1 MKIDDKVQ
9 TELEQES
16 IQPQSQSK
24 YWQGSNYSPL
34 LNQQGLMKTLKR
46 DIWKYELKSMLNGFI
61 DDMGDYQ
68 QNIKFKVSGKIL
80 DTSAY
85 VLKRKSNT
93 VINHSLETQEDI
105 KEAQIIEPANDDML
119 EEEGEDFEEYN
130 DEDEIYEAFCELDA
144 QNLLDNE
151 QWAALQ
157 EVKVKRVL
165 NLELSDLNKR
175 LRDKKSS
182 LINLRPK
189 IIYKKME
196 LKDLAD
202 AFNDA
207 IKTKNIEDLEEKVKQ
222 KKVVKKEDLPFLPE
236 NFIANAEQKRA
247 NFENRIEN
255 FYNSLKDQYKD
266 KPISFLGL
274 VTQPTVKALVDTLLI
289 ILHLINQKRIDV
301 WKSFIEEG
309 EELIEFTSE
318 NSGQKIYLSPLL

>member
-1 MKIDDKVQ
+1 MQIDDKVQ
-9 TELEQES
+9 TELEQKS
-16 IQPQSQSK
+16 ISPQIQSRF
-24 YWQGSNYSPL
+24 WQGSSYSPL
-34 LNQQGLMKTLKR
+34 LNQQGLVKTLKR

-61 DDMGDYQ
+61 DDMGEYQ

-105 KEAQIIEPANDDML
+105 KEAQIIEPINDEIFED
-119 EEEGEDFEEYN
+119 ESEDFEEY
-130 DEDEIYEAFCELDA
+130 DEDNEIYEAFCELDA
-144 QNLLDNE
+144 QSLLDNE

-157 EVKVKRVL
+157 EEKVKRVL

-189 IIYKKME
+189 IIFKKLG

-207 IKTKNIEDLEEKVKQ
+207 IKVKNIEDLEQKAKQ
-222 KKVVKKEDLPFLPE
+222 KKLIKKEDLPFLPE
-236 NFIANAEQKRA
+236 NFIANAEQKRE
-247 NFENRIEN
+247 NFEKRIEN
-255 FYNSLKDQYKD
+255 FYNSLKEQYNNE
-266 KPISFLGL
+266 PISFLG
-274 VTQPTVKALVDTLLI
+274 VVAQPTVKALVDALLI
-289 ILHLINQKRIDV
+289 ILHLINQKKIDV

-309 EELIEFTSE
+309 EELKEFISE
-318 NSGQKIYLSPLL
+318 NSGQNIYLSPLL